1 MKHAPLWSDRF
12 PKSRRTPYPRL
23 RGQHP
28 TRIVIVGGGLTGC
41 SCALTFA
48 AAGID
53 AILVEAKSIGSGQVS
68 GGLGLLREG
77 FAGSFQEAASNHGL
91 RITRAVWDG
100 MRRGSLDFA
109 AALRRYAIKCD
120 LAPQDVITIAP
131 STPQGGRLL
140 RREFEARHDAGIE
153 GSWMTPAA
161 LARETALESPGGIRT
176 HGQVFDP
183 YRACVGLAGAAAAR
197 GAQIFEHSP
206 VTRIR
211 ASKRAVEVSTDRATI
226 AADVVVVATGA
237 PIKDLRPLR
246 RHLRADQVYGVVT
259 EPLNAAMRRQVG
271 RRAALIEDVGEP
283 GRAVRWLSDDRAMV
297 YGGRQAE
304 LAERAREKAL
314 TQRTG
319 QLMYE
324 FSLLYPPISGLQP
337 ERSWDAVDYDTSDG
351 LPFLGPH
358 RNFPQHLFAFGS
370 SRHGAGVAWLA
381 ARVALRHVQGEPAKA
396 DQALGF
402 SRIL

>member
-12 PKSRRTPYPRL
+12 PKSRRLSYPRL

-41 SCALTFA
+41 ACALSFA

-53 AILVEAKSIGSGQVS
+53 AILLEASSIGSGQVS
-68 GGLGLLREG
+68 GGLGLLRDG
-77 FAGSFQEAASNHGL
+77 FAGSFQEATANHGL
-91 RITRAVWDG
+91 RITRAVWEG

-109 AALRRYAIKCD
+109 AALRRYGIKCD

-131 STPQGGRLL
+131 PTPQGGRLL
-140 RREFEARHDAGIE
+140 RREFEARHDAGVD
-153 GSWMTPAA
+153 GSWVTPAA
-161 LARETALESPGGIRT
+161 LAREAAVESPGGIRT

-183 YRACVGLAGAAAAR
+183 YRACVGLARAAASR
-197 GAQIFEHSP
+197 GVQIFEHSR
-206 VTRIR
+206 VIRIR
-211 ASKRAVEVSTDRATI
+211 ASKKAVEVSTDGATI
-226 AADVVVVATGA
+226 TADAVIVATAA

-246 RHLRADQVYGVVT
+246 RHLRAEQVYAVVT
-259 EPLNAAMRRQVG
+259 EPLPAAMRRQVG
-271 RRAALIEDVGEP
+271 SRAALIEDVGEP
-283 GRAVRWLSDDRAMV
+283 GRVVRWISEDRALV
-297 YGGRQAE
+297 LGGRQPE
-304 LAERAREKAL
+304 LAERARERAL
-314 TQRTG
+314 IQRTG

-358 RNFPQHLFAFGS
+358 RNFPRHLFAFGS
-370 SRHGAGVAWLA
+370 SRHGAGLAWLA
-381 ARVALRHVQGEPAKA
+381 ARVALRHVQGQPAKA

>member
-12 PKSRRTPYPRL
+12 PKSRRPTYPRL
-23 RGQHP
+23 RGPHA

-53 AILVEAKSIGSGQVS
+53 AILLEATSIGSGQVS

-109 AALRRYAIKCD
+109 AALRRYGIKCD

-131 STPQGGRLL
+131 STSEGGRLL

-153 GSWMTPAA
+153 GSWVTPAT
-161 LARETALESPGGIRT
+161 LAREAAVESSGGIRT

-183 YRACVGLAGAAAAR
+183 FRACVGLAREAASR
-197 GAQIFEHSP
+197 GARIFEHSP
-206 VTRIR
+206 ATRIR
-211 ASKRAVEVSTDRATI
+211 ASKGAVEVSTDRATI
-226 AADVVVVATGA
+226 TADVVIVATAA

-246 RHLRADQVYGVVT
+246 RHLRAEQVYAVVT
-259 EPLNAAMRRQVG
+259 EPLSAAMRRQVG
-271 RRAALIEDVGEP
+271 GRAALIEDAGQP
-283 GRAVRWLSDDRAMV
+283 GRAVRWISEDRAMV
-297 YGGRQAE
+297 HGGRQPE

-314 TQRTG
+314 VQRTG

-337 ERSWDAVDYDTSDG
+337 ERSWDAIDYDTSDG

-358 RNFPQHLFAFGS
+358 RNFPLHIFAFGS

-381 ARVALRHVQGEPAKA
+381 ARVALRHVQGEPGKG